1 MKLLL
6 ENWRQYMM
14 NEKLMLKPGPNGWD
28 KYCELVAEAYARA
41 PEYEDTAATV
51 DSFEAMKPFVD
62 KMFDRIQG
70 LGVDIQFVDDHP
82 YTGDDAVEQL
92 RQDVKKNGVLR
103 VSTLDA
109 EHDIFDPATNAKFRA
124 VHDFMSHIQRNTGFD
139 AQGEIASYNAHLQTV
154 PPAAYAALFTEVV
167 GQACSFIVN
176 GKFPEQKIALL
187 PGFDYER
194 VGVVEGYDIVNKEL
208 VKKGEE
214 PEPEER

>member
-6 ENWRQYMM
+6 ENWRQYMV

-41 PEYEDTAATV
+41 PRFDPSAAS
-51 DSFEAMKPFVD
+51 SFEAMKPFVD
-62 KMFDRIQG
+62 KMFKRIE
-70 LGVDIQFVDDHP
+70 GVVDVQFVEEHP
-82 YTGDDAVEQL
+82 YANAEEL
-92 RQDVKKNGVLR
+92 KQDVKQNGVLR
-103 VSTLDA
+103 ISTLDA
-109 EHDIFDPATNAKFRA
+109 EHDIFDPQTNAKFRA

-187 PGFDYER
+187 PGFDYEK
-194 VGVVEGYDIVNKEL
+194 VGVVEGYDIINKEL
-208 VKKGEE
+208 VKKK
-214 PEPEER
+214 